1 MPTAKPNPVILLVED
16 DPDDAALSTEFLSG
30 AGCRV
35 ILCASGESAL
45 REIERKTPCDA
56 IVADLRMP
64 GIGGHGLLEALK
76 ARHLRFL
83 TVVLS
88 SSSYY
93 KDIDRA
99 YESGAS
105 LYIEKP
111 VNVDDWRK
119 TLIALTNLYFS
130 PWIKRPTPNRPS

>member
-1 MPTAKPNPVILLVED
+1 MPTAAKSRPVILLVED
-16 DPDDAALSTEFLSG
+16 NPDDAALSTDFLRR

-35 ILCASGESAL
+35 IHCNSGESAL
-45 REIERKTPCDA
+45 REIDRKIPCDA

-64 GIGGHGLLEALK
+64 GIGGHGLLESLK
-76 ARHLRFL
+76 ARNLQFL

-88 SSSYY
+88 SSSYH

-99 YESGAS
+99 YQSGAS

-111 VNVDDWRK
+111 MDIEDWRN

-130 PWIKRPTPNRPS
+130 PWIKRPTAY